1 MKYRTVIKWESPA
14 MNLHK
19 AEVVENSVFHCSC
32 FGFWKL
38 CCLALAGVEPFRVT
52 HSDFG
57 SLLCARPEVKELLC
71 TQAGGAGLCCSCC
84 SPMATAA
91 QQPGTSFR
99 ELLTPGLDRK
109 LAGGSLQGDE
119 GKID

>member
-1 MKYRTVIKWESPA
+1 MKWESPA
-14 MNLHK
+14 TNLYK
-19 AEVVENSVFHCSC
+19 AEVVEYRTFFHFSC

-38 CCLALAGVEPFRVT
+38 CCLTLAGVGSFRVT
-52 HSDFG
+52 HADFG
-57 SLLCARPEVKELLC
+57 NLLCARPEVRELLC
-71 TQAGGAGLCCSCC
+71 TQAGGAGLCCCCC
-84 SPMATAA
+84 SHVATAA

-109 LAGGSLQGDE
+109 LAGSSLQGVE